1 MLTADAKAHVT
12 DSFFVNNPGD
22 MIVVKD
28 TAEALLTNN
37 VCHGEGICISF
48 EGMARGTVVGN
59 QCQGLTVGI
68 KVSLE
73 SNVDIRENQFS
84 DTLATKVAYTSADV
98 ERGQAA
104 FNQIR
109 IPPNWGAHSATYAI
123 ASYGDAIAKA
133 RMSSHDKL
141 VSVQCQLADTIY
153 DISENY
159 INYYGEHKDNE
170 WLSVVILL
178 VDQTLPHISNLPEQ
192 NERLH
197 QVART
202 AWLQMIAYC
211 EDKGFDDLRSAD
223 TDLRAYLSIVDRA
236 LTYFD
241 ANDSVASVIDY
252 VAAMNQMLV
261 GAKHIEKGLRSPVL
275 SKDLEIVMHREDK
288 ENKESIR
295 KGVDMVR
302 EGMARLQKHSND
314 EDFAADMSS
323 AKNTLTQG
331 YFGFY
336 LLSRAYQ
343 KASKVYR
350 ILEEA
355 VAVVPDNA
363 HLWAVLG
370 LAYEDYDKEIVDEYN
385 ARGDLGNTLNAI
397 DQTIT
402 RSKRAD
408 LEKKIYKCVENA
420 RRLDPESY

>member
-1 MLTADAKAHVT
+1 
-12 DSFFVNNPGD
+12 
-22 MIVVKD
+22 
-28 TAEALLTNN
+28 
-37 VCHGEGICISF
+37 
-48 EGMARGTVVGN
+48 
-59 QCQGLTVGI
+59 
-68 KVSLE
+68 
-73 SNVDIRENQFS
+73 
-84 DTLATKVAYTSADV
+84 
-98 ERGQAA
+98 
-104 FNQIR
+104 
-109 IPPNWGAHSATYAI
+109 
-123 ASYGDAIAKA
+123 
-133 RMSSHDKL
+133 
-141 VSVQCQLADTIY
+141 
-153 DISENY
+153 
-159 INYYGEHKDNE
+159 
-170 WLSVVILL
+170 
-178 VDQTLPHISNLPEQ
+178 
-192 NERLH
+192 
-197 QVART
+197 
-202 AWLQMIAYC
+202 MIAYC

-343 KASKVYR
+343 QASKVYR